1 MEFVRSNQATATL
14 TEAEWQ
20 EIHEVTLAAFA
31 VHKNA
36 GINMIACDI
45 TLSQLKEFIA
55 DCQIFLIKSGAHI
68 VAYKAVKIERKGD
81 EIYGNGRL
89 DGVSPDAKRHGFG
102 RLLQK
107 DYEQWAMEQGCAYIM
122 TDTSCKAKSAYG
134 CHLAMGMKRWYYG
147 HHASKNYLSI
157 FFRKDMNETMPD
169 VQRRMILLKSW
180 IKVRMKYTTNG
191 EYTWFYRIYKRLR
204 AIIKW

>member
-1 MEFVRSNQATATL
+1 MESVRSDQATATL

-20 EIHEVTLAAFA
+20 EIHAVTLAAFA

-45 TLSQLKEFIA
+45 TLPQLKAFLF
-55 DCQIFLIKSGAHI
+55 DCQIFLIKSDGHI

-81 EIYGNGRL
+81 KIYGNGRL
-89 DGVSPDAKRHGFG
+89 DGVSPDFKRHGFG
-102 RLLQK
+102 RLLQQ

-134 CHLAMGMKRWYYG
+134 YYLAMGMKRWYYG
-147 HHASKNYLSI
+147 HHASKNYLTI
-157 FFRKDMNETMPD
+157 FFRKDMNEKLPD
-169 VQRRMILLKSW
+169 FKRRIILLKSW
-180 IKVRMKYTTNG
+180 IKVHLKFTTNG
-191 EYTWFYRIYKRLR
+191 EYTLFYRLY
-204 AIIKW
+204 